1 MASDIG
7 WGGLPFMVP
16 SKTAM
21 HYIMHAHSIIPE
33 EEIAAG
39 AHYRARQDMLDNVS
53 ITFFMLNNLLF
64 FFKILFNDHS

>member
-53 ITFFMLNNLLF
+53 TIFFMLQSPFLF
-64 FFKILFNDHS
+64 QNTFQ